1 VVVINILII
10 GSQIFSVLIGY
21 FIYKERLSIQQWIGL
36 ALIIAS
42 FFVVALAA

>member
-10 GSQIFSVLIGY
+10 GSQIISVLLGY
-21 FIYKERLSIQQWIGL
+21 IIYKERLSIKQWVGL